1 MSIIRWLNVN
11 ANVNVRELRRCLR
24 IETCLKETRANRKET
39 HVWYLAPP
47 AAKAKHACP
56 ISRPHD
62 LHLQYSVMVT
72 NLHTNCSSFYLHQRD
87 GSQSR
92 ACPLRRAVHESWL
105 SSLESLLFPG
115 AQSWVESRVNSLEFE
130 SSRVIAK
137 DSRVMSRVII
147 AQLELKLKVY

>member
-1 MSIIRWLNVN
+1 VQKKNLIGINVKNVN
-11 ANVNVRELRRCLR
+11 FREFLRRLR
-24 IETCLKETRANRKET
+24 IADVYLKDARANRKET

-72 NLHTNCSSFYLHQRD
+72 NLHTNYSSFYLPRRV

-92 ACPLRRAVHESWL
+92 ACP
-105 SSLESLLFPG
+105 
-115 AQSWVESRVNSLEFE
+115 QSCARVMTVESQVDSRDTRAE
-130 SSRVIAK
+130 SRVIAF
-137 DSRVMSRVII
+137 SRGRVDVNCYVLI
-147 AQLELKLKVY
+147 K